1 MTGPLK
7 LRTEDAEDLDIVSA
21 CLQDAIVP
29 LGDIEYLPQEK
40 RVVLIASRFRWE
52 NCPETAD
59 MPPDAPERSGAAG
72 DAGFAAGGR
81 VYERVNCGV
90 AFEGVET
97 LRRRGIDLRDRS
109 RMLELLGMRVEATAV
124 TLEFAGEAALRLEG
138 ARITCRLS
146 DLGDPWP
153 TPWRPRHPG
162 TDAL

>member
-1 MTGPLK
+1 MSGPLK

-29 LGDIEYLPQEK
+29 LGEMEFLPAEK
-40 RVVLIASRFRWE
+40 RFVLVANRFRWE

-59 MPPDAPERSGAAG
+59 MPVTGPAGPGAAP
-72 DAGFAAGGR
+72 AAEASFASGGG

-90 AFEGVET
+90 AFEGVEAV
-97 LRRRGIDLRDRS
+97 RRRGIDLRERA
-109 RMLELLGMRVEATAV
+109 RVLELLSMRVDAQSV
-124 TLEFAGEAALRLEG
+124 TLEFAGQAALRLEG

-162 TDAL
+162 S